1 MMPTMPMHN
10 RRSPSTSVADSSTP
24 VATRRR
30 SVFFPVLLAALV
42 AGFLIGGAAVAR
54 AQQGEPQAAAGE
66 PAAQEAAAQESV
78 AEEAVAQESAADAVS
93 DGIRRPGESVPEESD
108 KDLDLFMDRI
118 EVRVVNVDVYVTDKD
133 GNRVTGLTQDDFEL
147 YEDKQPVPITNF
159 YAVEGGRPV
168 EEPAAAEISDLETLQ
183 PAPPQRLEAV
193 EVPPEQ
199 RLFLVVYIDNFNIRP
214 VNRNRVLGELG
225 YFLSTELEPEDQVM
239 LVTYDRSLHVRRPF
253 TADPDLVAR
262 GLEEVARVTG
272 HAVSRDDAREKTLER
287 IGDAKTESQALVYAR
302 MHAEEMQNDLH
313 FTVGALKE
321 MIGDLAG
328 LPGRKAI
335 LYVSD
340 GVPMVPGQDVFHAV
354 QGKFGASS
362 GFTDSFQYD
371 ASREFVEIASL
382 ANANRVTF
390 YTVDAAG
397 LRIASTFTAEHA
409 GPSLGISVDSAYNSN
424 NQSPLRY
431 MAETTGGTAILNTNR
446 VLPRLKQVADDF
458 STYYSLG
465 YAPRGVGSGRYHRI
479 EVKVKGR
486 RDLVVRH
493 REGYRDKTIEAQMVD
508 GTVSALHFG
517 FRDNPL
523 GVSLGFG
530 PPNRR
535 DRGHYVVP
543 LVIDIPLGE
552 LVLVPS
558 TGTYES
564 RVRLYV
570 SALDSQGDSSAVQQI
585 PVQISIPEAEIEQAK
600 QQRYRYS
607 VPLLMRSGIHHVAV
621 GIRDEIA
628 SKESFVVED
637 VDVGTPDA
645 ERKGG

>member
-1 MMPTMPMHN
+1 MTAMKPEPQPHEHPTRPAPGAAP
-10 RRSPSTSVADSSTP
+10 RRFRLPAALLTALLLTVG
-24 VATRRR
+24 
-30 SVFFPVLLAALV
+30 LAAP
-42 AGFLIGGAAVAR
+42 GAAQNPEDEQPSASV
-54 AQQGEPQAAAGE
+54 QQ
-66 PAAQEAAAQESV
+66 PAATASDDGAGTGEAPSPPASP
-78 AEEAVAQESAADAVS
+78 AAD
-93 DGIRRPGESVPEESD
+93 DEGIRQPGDALPED
-108 KDLDLFMDRI
+108 TDDDLELFVDRI
-118 EVRVVNVDVYVTDKD
+118 DVRVVNVDVYVTDKD
-133 GNRVTGLTQDDFEL
+133 GKRVTGLTKDDFEL
-147 YEDKQPVPITNF
+147 FEDKKPVDITNF
-159 YAVEGGRPV
+159 YAVEGGEPV
-168 EEPAAAEISDLETLQ
+168 AEPASARVADLETGQ
-183 PAPPQRLEAV
+183 APAPQPIETTD
-193 EVPPEQ
+193 VPPEQ

-214 VNRNRVLGELG
+214 VNRNRVIGELG
-225 YFLSTELEPEDQVM
+225 YFLSTELDRDDQVM

-262 GLEEVARVTG
+262 SLEEVARTTG

-287 IGDAKTESQALVYAR
+287 ITRAQTENQALVYAR
-302 MHAEEMQNDLH
+302 MHAEEMQNDLR

-321 MIGDLAG
+321 MISDLAG

-371 ASREFVEIASL
+371 ASREFTEIANL

-409 GPSLGISVDSAYNSN
+409 GPSLGISVDSAYNAN

-431 MAETTGGTAILNTNR
+431 MAETTGGEAILNTNR
-446 VLPRLKQVADDF
+446 VLPGLKQVAEDF

-465 YAPRGVGSGRYHRI
+465 YSPRAVGSGRYHRI

-486 RDLVVRH
+486 KDLQVRH
-493 REGYRDKTIEAQMVD
+493 REGYRDKTVEAQMVD

-523 GVSLGFG
+523 GVKLGFG
-530 PPNRR
+530 TPSPREGR
-535 DRGHYVVP
+535 HLVVP
-543 LVIDIPLGE
+543 LQVEIPLSE
-552 LVLVPS
+552 VVLVPA

-564 RVRLYV
+564 RVRIYV
-570 SALDSQGDSSAVQQI
+570 SALDSQGDSSPVQQI
-585 PVQISIPEAEIEQAK
+585 PVQISIPEAEYERALE
-600 QQRYRYS
+600 QRYRYT
-607 VPLLMRSGIHHVAV
+607 VPLLMRRGVHHVAV
-621 GIRDEIA
+621 GVRDEIA

-637 VDVGTPDA
+637 VDVDLPGA
-645 ERKGG
+645 QRKGG